1 MDHFSFKELH
11 AILSRNNGQV
21 LGAFD
26 EITSFYG
33 QLDLFKHTGAT
44 IDRKTL
50 LSLNSGSSWCRN
62 FRNYSGTIE
71 KTAFNLTGFIQPA
84 FAFQMLNSPDHDGL
98 NDRQLIAFPP
108 ERDVFLKDLKVPMP
122 THIPSLKTLF
132 EIIRNNTMRMGETIY
147 HLDGQAFE
155 EFAKV
160 HDDLVRKK
168 TCAKNENAQG
178 ILSKSR
184 GYAARIAM
192 VLHVLEQAVQIA
204 VAIEGTLPHWTT
216 GISEHAVI
224 SAATIV
230 EHCNAQKFIMMGLD
244 KEGVDPSEPAIN
256 ARLIHLLSIE
266 SPRGD
271 GVFKASD
278 IAQKHIFLKVGSSY
292 PTSKA
297 VELMEEAEQ
306 LGFGSV
312 ETITTP
318 NNRSAKRFR
327 KRLIA
332 DLSPE
337 CQELL
342 KKAKLQSSKYNMAFV
357 SSQSAPLQPLQENM
371 QEEN

>member
-1 MDHFSFKELH
+1 M
-11 AILSRNNGQV
+11 R
-21 LGAFD
+21 
-26 EITSFYG
+26 
-33 QLDLFKHTGAT
+33 
-44 IDRKTL
+44 RKT
-50 LSLNSGSSWCRN
+50 R
-62 FRNYSGTIE
+62 
-71 KTAFNLTGFIQPA
+71 
-84 FAFQMLNSPDHDGL
+84 
-98 NDRQLIAFPP
+98 
-108 ERDVFLKDLKVPMP
+108 
-122 THIPSLKTLF
+122 
-132 EIIRNNTMRMGETIY
+132 
-147 HLDGQAFE
+147 
-155 EFAKV
+155 
-160 HDDLVRKK
+160 
-168 TCAKNENAQG
+168 AKNENAQG
-178 ILSKSR
+178 ILSKTR

-256 ARLIHLLSIE
+256 ARLIHLSIE

-318 NNRSAKRFR
+318 NQRSAKRFR
-327 KRLIA
+327 KRPIA

-337 CQELL
+337 FRELL